1 MRDVLE
7 VLRAALCPLAC
18 GIYEGEV
25 GPTGKVGA
33 ISTSGTLGL
42 SVILQHRVNESCED
56 VKRPDS
62 GRVFER
68 KIFEILAF
76 SHVDTSS
83 QLSFTRCCRITDE
96 PNAPDVDIAT
106 TFPVAP
112 ASPSYIPR
120 ARGHKA
126 ARETSKTFLTFR
138 AFHFHLR

>member
-1 MRDVLE
+1 MFWSSRVA
-7 VLRAALCPLAC
+7 VRPLAC

-25 GPTGKVGA
+25 GATGKVVA
-33 ISTSGTLGL
+33 LSTSGALGL
-42 SVILQHRVNESCED
+42 SVFLQHRLNESCAD
-56 VKRPDS
+56 MKRPDS

-76 SHVDTSS
+76 SHLRNSRSADAAG
-83 QLSFTRCCRITDE
+83 INTDK

-106 TFPVAP
+106 TFPLAP
-112 ASPSYIPR
+112 TSPSYIPH

-126 ARETSKTFLTFR
+126 ARETSKTSLTFR